1 LMPLDIVGLPDY
13 EKLSEPERVLCTEL
27 RLLPSVFA
35 QLRAKLE
42 EASLSK
48 GGLLLAEAREALR
61 IDVNKTRKVFD
72 LLVTE
77 GVIQARLQ

>member
-1 LMPLDIVGLPDY
+1 M
-13 EKLSEPERVLCTEL
+13 
-27 RLLPSVFA
+27 
-35 QLRAKLE
+35 